1 MVQKLK
7 TKSKQK
13 DMKCNG
19 DLMEAAWK
27 RIDVGMKRLR
37 KGREISLTKMYM
49 HEAVENIRKSV
60 FPGMLA

>member
-13 DMKCNG
+13 DMKCNE

-27 RIDVGMKRLR
+27 RIDVGRKKLR
-37 KGREISLTKMYM
+37 KGRGISLTKMYM
-49 HEAVENIRKSV
+49 HKAVENIKNQCFLSC
-60 FPGMLA
+60 